1 MLLVKVTQLGMETRP
16 VIPAL
21 GKWRQEDQFKASFNY
36 IVNLMGD
43 MSYYTP
49 SKEEEVVGVYLSC
62 SRACLADTKL

>member
-1 MLLVKVTQLGMETRP
+1 MLLELRN
-16 VIPAL
+16 L
-21 GKWRQEDQFKASFNY
+21 RQGDQDFEASFNY

-62 SRACLADTKL
+62 SRACLADTEPWMPFLALPNQLW